1 MATQDYYAQHAAAAA
16 GQYPGGYSMAASM
29 GLNNHHQAAAGL
41 TYPGREHMAYGGGY
55 YNHNSMTHQQMI
67 QQQMMAQAGHLSPLN
82 HSGTHLSGGARS
94 PVASPQPQNNMGSN
108 VPNMGGNGGHDGNGN
123 SLCGASGGNGGS
135 NDGDGYPSPSH
146 PGVVS
151 QPQLTPG
158 GGGGGDGMSSDCSD
172 DESSPSSGRQM
183 PVVYPWMKKIHV
195 GGVGVNFSGNGNFQP
210 GMEPKRQRTAYTRH
224 QILELEKEFHFNRYL
239 TRRRRIEI
247 AHALCLSERQIKI
260 WFQNRRMKYKKDNKL
275 PNTKNVRR
283 KTNPAGVTTI
293 IEPKNKPAAGG
304 SSNQTS
310 GSSNTSGEGAD
321 SGGSGGLTSS
331 SPGAGGSYPGSG
343 QLPHLPPGSLKQE
356 PGQYGLTSL

>member
-1 MATQDYYAQHAAAAA
+1 MITPAGAADETIMSSFLMNSGPYGGTDPKFLSSAEDYSQASAASAANNYMATQDYYAQHAAAAA

-41 TYPGREHMAYGGGY
+41 TYPGAREHMAYGGGY
-55 YNHNSMTHQQMI
+55 YNHSAMTHQQMI

-108 VPNMGGNGGHDGNGN
+108 VGGLNHTQGGNGGHDGNGN
-123 SLCGASGGNGGS
+123 SLCNSGGNGGS

-195 GGVGVNFSGNGNFQP
+195 GGVGKNG
-210 GMEPKRQRTAYTRH
+210 MLCH
-224 QILELEKEFHFNRYL
+224 SVSKEEF
-239 TRRRRIEI
+239 
-247 AHALCLSERQIKI
+247 
-260 WFQNRRMKYKKDNKL
+260 WF
-275 PNTKNVRR
+275 KN
-283 KTNPAGVTTI
+283 
-293 IEPKNKPAAGG
+293 
-304 SSNQTS
+304 
-310 GSSNTSGEGAD
+310 
-321 SGGSGGLTSS
+321 
-331 SPGAGGSYPGSG
+331 
-343 QLPHLPPGSLKQE
+343 
-356 PGQYGLTSL
+356 

>member
-1 MATQDYYAQHAAAAA
+1 MITPAGAADESIMSSFLMNSGPYGGTDPKFLSSAEDYSQASAASAGNNYMATQDYYAQQAAAAA
-16 GQYPGGYSMAASM
+16 AHSYPGGYSMAASM

-41 TYPGREHMAYGGGY
+41 TYPGREHMSAYGYGY
-55 YNHNSMTHQQMI
+55 GHNSMTHQQMI

-195 GGVGVNFSGNGNFQP
+195 GGVG
-210 GMEPKRQRTAYTRH
+210 KRLSMLSIRNPTR
-224 QILELEKEFHFNRYL
+224 LVP
-239 TRRRRIEI
+239 
-247 AHALCLSERQIKI
+247 S
-260 WFQNRRMKYKKDNKL
+260 DKL
-275 PNTKNVRR
+275 
-283 KTNPAGVTTI
+283 
-293 IEPKNKPAAGG
+293 
-304 SSNQTS
+304 
-310 GSSNTSGEGAD
+310 
-321 SGGSGGLTSS
+321 
-331 SPGAGGSYPGSG
+331 
-343 QLPHLPPGSLKQE
+343 
-356 PGQYGLTSL
+356 